1 MKTKQLTTGAI
12 LAALALALSY
22 VEGMFPL
29 PVPLP
34 GFKLGLANIVT
45 LFALY
50 TLGAPSALAILLVR
64 VLLGAMFAGNASALI
79 YSLLGGFAAMA
90 VMIALS
96 RARGLSVYGVSIGGA
111 AAHNIGQV
119 AAAMLTLGNAAPA
132 AYLPVLLVVA
142 VFSGALTGLI
152 CSLLLGRG
160 VFRLRAK

>member
-119 AAAMLTLGNAAPA
+119 AAAMLTLGNAAPT

-160 VFRLRAK
+160 VFRLRAE

>member
-50 TLGAPSALAILLVR
+50 TLDAPSALAILLVR

-119 AAAMLTLGNAAPA
+119 AAAMLTLGNAAPT

-160 VFRLRAK
+160 VFRLRAE

>member
-50 TLGAPSALAILLVR
+50 TLGAPSALSILLVR

-96 RARGLSVYGVSIGGA
+96 RFERLSVYGVSVGGA

-119 AAAMLTLGNAAPA
+119 AAAMLTLGSAAPA
-132 AYLPVLLVVA
+132 AYLPLLLVVA

-152 CSLLLGRG
+152 CSLLLGR
-160 VFRLRAK
+160 RIL